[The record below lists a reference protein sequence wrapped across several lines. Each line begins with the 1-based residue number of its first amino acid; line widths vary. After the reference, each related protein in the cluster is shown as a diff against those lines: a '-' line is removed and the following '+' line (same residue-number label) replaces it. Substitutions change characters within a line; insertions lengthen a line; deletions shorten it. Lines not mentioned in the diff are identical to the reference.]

1 MNGKIKA
8 RKNKEALAL
17 RNNLKKRK
25 LFEKKIRKKINNN
38 ASLIR

>member
-1 MNGKIKA
+1 MNDKIRA

-25 LFEKKIRKKINNN
+25 LFEKKNKKKNK
-38 ASLIR
+38 

>member
-8 RKNKEALAL
+8 RKNRAALAL

-25 LFEKKIRKKINNN
+25 LFEKKNKKKNK
-38 ASLIR
+38 

>member
-8 RKNKEALAL
+8 RKNREAMAL

-25 LFEKKIRKKINNN
+25 LFEKKNKKK
-38 ASLIR
+38 SK